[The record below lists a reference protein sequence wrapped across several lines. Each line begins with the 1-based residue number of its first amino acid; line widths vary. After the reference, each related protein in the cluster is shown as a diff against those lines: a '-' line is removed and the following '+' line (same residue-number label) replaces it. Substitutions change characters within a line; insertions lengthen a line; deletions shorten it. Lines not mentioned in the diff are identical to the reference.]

1 MSFFLTGLALTAI
14 APVLCRKALAEH
26 GPQWANTLGCMS
38 AVLGPFY
45 LLCTFIDM
53 HTVLL
58 VCAAVSGPLW
68 ITERTRAARGKSR
81 FTEGVLGFAVE
92 LAPIAVL
99 LLVFRSFI
107 AEGYIVPSS
116 SMRPNLVVGNYV
128 LVDKFTYGL
137 RLPLFY
143 TTLFAVSSP
152 KRADVLVF
160 RFPLD
165 RSKPYIKRVIGI
177 PGDLIEYRAG
187 ELYVNDVKINEE
199 DIGRYDYIDE
209 SSGKPKQ
216 ARIMTE
222 ELAGARFQI
231 LHDTQAKEL
240 GRGSDFPD
248 IPGCDRSA
256 EGLKCLVPNDSF
268 FVLGDNRG
276 NSLDSRYWG
285 FVPARYIIG
294 RAIYSI
300 SLSKMDFQYKK
311 VTN

>member
-1 MSFFLTGLALTAI
+1 MSLFLTGLALTAI

-26 GPQWANTLGCMS
+26 GPHWANTLGCMS
-38 AVLGPFY
+38 AVLGPYF

-58 VCAAVSGPLW
+58 VCAAVSGLLW
-68 ITERTRAARGKSR
+68 ITERTRAARGKR
-81 FTEGVLGFAVE
+81 RITEGVVGFAVE

-116 SMRPNLVVGNYV
+116 SMRPNLDVGNYV
-128 LVDKFTYGL
+128 LVEKITYGL
-137 RLPLFY
+137 RFPLFY
-143 TTLFAVSSP
+143 KTLLTVSSP

-187 ELYVNDVKINEE
+187 ELYVNDLKINEE
-199 DIGRYDYIDE
+199 DIDDYEYIDE
-209 SSGKPKQ
+209 SSGKPRQ

-231 LHDTQAKEL
+231 LHDTQAQKL

-248 IPGCDRSA
+248 IPGCDRNA
-256 EGLKCLVPNDSF
+256 EGLKCFVPDDSF

-285 FVPARYIIG
+285 FVPRRDIIG

-300 SLSKMDFQYKK
+300 SLSKMDFRYKQI
-311 VTN
+311 TN